1 MEELEFELL
10 YVDVP
15 SLCDLSSCLSCIC
28 SVPGMGQTVVPALR
42 VGTDL
47 EWPHQG
53 SVRKHALEEVAFIQY
68 LDRQGRLGS

>member
-15 SLCDLSSCLSCIC
+15 SLCDLSSCLGGIC
-28 SVPGMGQTVVPALR
+28 SVLGMGQTVVPALR

-53 SVRKHALEEVAFIQY
+53 SVRKHALEEVAFIQ
-68 LDRQGRLGS
+68 DVNRQGRFGN